1 MRTLFEDTNERAN
14 LEDAQEK
21 SRIALYLWLVAILA
35 VAGAGGAY
43 YWVSHR
49 KPPEPPPVV
58 ASLDDPSQINQA
70 LSRFN
75 NSIKAGNWEEAQ
87 QMLSAEA
94 LKRLETEKKT
104 LPESLLGK
112 RKDDKVLEALL
123 TPSTSRTPSTLRVDC
138 VYIFADNTQQIIPL
152 TLVIENGR
160 LLVNSW

>member
-21 SRIALYLWLVAILA
+21 SRIALHLWLVAILA

-58 ASLDDPSQINQA
+58 VSLDDPSQINQA

-75 NSIKAGNWEEAQ
+75 NSIKAGKWEEAQ
-87 QMLSAEA
+87 QMLSSEA
-94 LKRLETEKKT
+94 LKRLETEKQT

-123 TPSTSRTPSTLRVDC
+123 TPSTSRTSSTLRVDC